1 MKTLT
6 VKKTRILAAAAATAL
21 GALALLSAQGGG
33 FQFHGPLSRVL
44 TPNNDGKNDLMII
57 CFDNPSDSEV
67 SARVFTMRGSHVADM
82 SAKTSRATPPP
93 GGAGAVSC
101 PAGAL
106 PNSPQYVF
114 WDGRSSGSFVKS
126 GAYVYQ
132 LQSEG
137 LTFTG
142 TLLVVR

>member
-1 MKTLT
+1 MKT
-6 VKKTRILAAAAATAL
+6 RNPGILAAAVTAL
-21 GALALLSAQGGG
+21 GALALLSAQNAG
-33 FQFHGPLSRVL
+33 FQFHGLLGRVI
-44 TPNNDGKNDLMII
+44 TPNNDGRNDLAII
-57 CFDNPSDSEV
+57 CFDNPSDSGV
-67 SARVFTMRGSHVADM
+67 SARVFTLFGSHVADM
-82 SAKTSRATPPP
+82 SGKTSRATPPP

-101 PAGAL
+101 PSGLL

-126 GAYVYQ
+126 GVYVYQ